1 MFFFFFQMKGRH
13 NAKTVGEI
21 KQFVSQ
27 LPHMQAERASLAN
40 HTSIAELIK
49 DITSKTHFFLFYFLT
64 TEKLH
69 VFSLVCSAIT
79 L

>member
-1 MFFFFFQMKGRH
+1 MMILLTHPLDVLLPHHGAAACSVLLQERH

-27 LPHMQAERASLAN
+27 LPHMQAARGSLAN

-49 DITSKTHFFLFYFLT
+49 DVTSEYPLL
-64 TEKLH
+64 
-69 VFSLVCSAIT
+69 
-79 L
+79 